1 MLKQVDYPLSYI
13 ASPACAFRIDA
24 YMCFVHH
31 GGLLGIFNSGSIY
44 MPTSKRE
51 LQAPDR
57 EDCSQKMSFLPPVA
71 SEQLGLLSVGPVA
84 CLWFPA
90 MSLCIQLQERFCLLF
105 QAKAYTRSL
114 SHPSLS
120 LGSLSLLK
128 KGEVGNQGFCF
139 YG

>member
-1 MLKQVDYPLSYI
+1 MLKHVDYPLSYI

-44 MPTSKRE
+44 MPTSKHE

-57 EDCSQKMSFLPPVA
+57 ENCSQKMSFLPPVA

-90 MSLCIQLQERFCLLF
+90 
-105 QAKAYTRSL
+105 
-114 SHPSLS
+114 SHCACSS
-120 LGSLSLLK
+120 RNSF
-128 KGEVGNQGFCF
+128 VCF
-139 YG
+139 SKLRHA